1 MELPIALQA
10 LQFAISGAAGL
21 GLGLIYDLLRALR
34 RKNRRLAIPLDLL
47 FCAMALLLFLL
58 LALYPGRGIL
68 RLFMLGGTGLGII
81 LWFLTASRPF
91 LAILDK
97 FLTLLSRTIRLLLAP
112 LVKTCKFHEKIYKK
126 ALSFFSSKKGVI

>member
-34 RKNRRLAIPLDLL
+34 RRNRRLAILLDLL

-58 LALYPGRGIL
+58 LALYPGHGIL
-68 RLFMLGGTGLGII
+68 RLFMLAALALELFCGFSPPAGR
-81 LWFLTASRPF
+81 FLQFWTNF
-91 LAILDK
+91 
-97 FLTLLSRTIRLLLAP
+97 
-112 LVKTCKFHEKIYKK
+112 
-126 ALSFFSSKKGVI
+126 

>member
-34 RKNRRLAIPLDLL
+34 RRNRRLAILLDLL

-58 LALYPGRGIL
+58 LALYPGHGIL
-68 RLFMLGGTGLGII
+68 RLFMLGGIGLGMI

-97 FLTLLSRTIRLLLAP
+97 LLTLLSRVIRLLLAP
-112 LVKTCKFHEKIYKK
+112 LVKICKFLKN
-126 ALSFFSSKKGVI
+126 L